1 MYSARRVVR
10 RNPATDLP
18 QVKRKCESP
27 QNGMEIS
34 CGIDWAE
41 AHHDVA
47 LVDEHGTELARMRI
61 GDDAAGYRALV
72 NLLVARN

>member
-27 QNGMEIS
+27 PATWGAKTRWARHAIQALVIAVVGWQAVGHVTSGGES
-34 CGIDWAE
+34 AE
-41 AHHDVA
+41 AWCPLGGFEGA
-47 LVDEHGTELARMRI
+47 
-61 GDDAAGYRALV
+61 
-72 NLLVARN
+72 

>member
-1 MYSARRVVR
+1 VR
-10 RNPATDLP
+10 KSPERYGDLL
-18 QVKRKCESP
+18 RDRL
-27 QNGMEIS
+27 G
-34 CGIDWAE
+34 
-41 AHHDVA
+41 